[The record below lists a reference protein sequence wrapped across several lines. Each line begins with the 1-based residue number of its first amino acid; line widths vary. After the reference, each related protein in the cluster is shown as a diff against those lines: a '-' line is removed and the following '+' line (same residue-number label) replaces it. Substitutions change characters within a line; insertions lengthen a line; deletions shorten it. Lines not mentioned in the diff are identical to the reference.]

1 MTIEELIIGASGARR
16 IVFKMKKILF
26 LLVSICFSQLF
37 ASQAISDFTEQKLL
51 DFTTLK
57 IQLKSVD
64 DKEALAQIEDLRKS
78 TLAELPSHA
87 IDFEQEKKLLES
99 TYFMES
105 YEHLITTENRAEL
118 RKIMKNHM
126 NENIDCINAR
136 KENNISPWLYVV
148 TGDVTAYYM
157 TRSIPATLMYG
168 LKIKSWYEKGAEGIN
183 GISGASMSLGN
194 WLFYAPPPFGGK
206 KKALESYEKAVQ
218 QAKTP
223 GELYL
228 AYEFLSQLYFEMK
241 NSKKS
246 AEYLQ
251 KAYDLNLGAKE
262 LNKVKKCNESGYSL
276 YQYNRNRAGI
286 DEKIPED
293 EMEEDDK

>member
-1 MTIEELIIGASGARR
+1 
-16 IVFKMKKILF
+16 MKKFLFILISF
-26 LLVSICFSQLF
+26 CFSQVF
-37 ASQAISDFTEQKLL
+37 AAQVISDFTEQKLL

-57 IQLKSVD
+57 IQLKSAD
-64 DKEALAQIEDLRKS
+64 DKDALAQIENLRKS

-87 IDFEQEKKLLES
+87 IDFEQEKALLES

-118 RKIMKNHM
+118 RKIMKHHM
-126 NENIDCINAR
+126 NENVACMNAR
-136 KENNISPWLYVV
+136 KENQISPWLYVV

-168 LKIKSWYEKGAEGIN
+168 LRIKSWYEKGAEGKN
-183 GISGASMSLGN
+183 GVSGSSMSLGN

-206 KKALESYEKAVQ
+206 KKALASYEKAVK

-228 AYEFLSQLYFEMK
+228 AYEFLSQLYFEME
-241 NSKKS
+241 NYKKS
-246 AEYLQ
+246 VEYLQ
-251 KAYDLNLGAKE
+251 KAYDLNLGRKD
-262 LNKVKKCNESGYSL
+262 LDKVKRCNEAGYSL

>member
-1 MTIEELIIGASGARR
+1 
-16 IVFKMKKILF
+16 MKKLLF
-26 LLVSICFSQLF
+26 VLISFCFSHVF
-37 ASQAISDFTEQKLL
+37 ASQVISDFTEQKLL

-78 TLAELPSHA
+78 TLEELPSKA
-87 IDFEQEKKLLES
+87 IDFEQERTLLES

-105 YEHLITTENRAEL
+105 YEHLITPENRAEL

-126 NENIDCINAR
+126 NENIACMNAR
-136 KENNISPWLYVV
+136 KENKISPWLYVV

-168 LKIKSWYEKGAEGIN
+168 LKIKSWYEKGAEGKN
-183 GISGASMSLGN
+183 GVSGASMSLGN

-206 KKALESYEKAVQ
+206 KKALENYEKAVK

-241 NSKKS
+241 NSKKT

-251 KAYDLNLGAKE
+251 KAYDLNLGTKE
-262 LNKVKKCNESGYSL
+262 LDKVKKCNEAGYSL